1 MMPRGTPKRPIWG
14 QKSALENK
22 KDVQNEEKY
31 ELCEEI
37 GKSNEKLQKPKP
49 DKSENVWFRVDE
61 TRVFKKATC
70 EKTKTNLTSK

>member
-1 MMPRGTPKRPIWG
+1 MMPRGAPKRPLWG

-22 KDVQNEEKY
+22 KDIQNEEKY

-37 GKSNEKLQKPKP
+37 GKSNEKVQKSKP

-61 TRVFKKATC
+61 TRVLKKATW
-70 EKTKTNLTSK
+70 EKTVTNLTSK